1 MQVSTIFKHPF
12 SSYWILSAAILLL
25 ALLPETVQS
34 WLLYERNALVQG
46 QIWRAFSAHLLHSN
60 HWHLLMNIAGLLL
73 VMLLHG
79 GYYHWRSLLLLWL
92 LCAGSISSMLYL
104 FSPQIHVYVGLSGL
118 LHAMLAMGAIKD
130 IQLKQRS
137 GILLLAGLLAKVLWE
152 QWQGP
157 DPALAELINASV
169 ATDAHLYGVFS
180 GAVVALSIVLWQL
193 VKTTPEH

>member
-1 MQVSTIFKHPF
+1 MTLTKLSPYWLALIVSLLCALLYVAGLFTP
-12 SSYWILSAAILLL
+12 SVDTLL
-25 ALLPETVQS
+25 AYRRS
-34 WLLYERNALVQG
+34 DISDG
-46 QIWRAFSAHLLHSN
+46 QWWRLITGNLLHTN

-79 GYYHWRSLLLLWL
+79 GYYRWRMFLLLWL
-92 LCAGSISSMLYL
+92 FCAGTISSMLYL
-104 FSPQIHVYVGLSGL
+104 FSPQIHSYVGLSGL

-169 ATDAHLYGVFS
+169 ATDAHLYGV
-180 GAVVALSIVLWQL
+180 VAGVIIGLSLL
-193 VKTTPEH
+193 VYAMLGKK

>member
-1 MQVSTIFKHPF
+1 MFKQPL
-12 SSYWILSAAILLL
+12 SSYWILSAVILLL

-34 WLLYERNALVQG
+34 WLIYERNALLQG

-79 GYYHWRSLLLLWL
+79 GYYRWRMLLLLWFF
-92 LCAGSISSMLYL
+92 CAGTISSMLYL

-130 IQLKQRS
+130 IQLNQRS
-137 GILLLAGLLAKVLWE
+137 GILLLVGLLAKVLWE

-157 DPALAELINASV
+157 DLALAELINASV
-169 ATDAHLYGVFS
+169 ATDAHLYGVVAGLITGLSLLVIAIS
-180 GAVVALSIVLWQL
+180 G
-193 VKTTPEH
+193 KK